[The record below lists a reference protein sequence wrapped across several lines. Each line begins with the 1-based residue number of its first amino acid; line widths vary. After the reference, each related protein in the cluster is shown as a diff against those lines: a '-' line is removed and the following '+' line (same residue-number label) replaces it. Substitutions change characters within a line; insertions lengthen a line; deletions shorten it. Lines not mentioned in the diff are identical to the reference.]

1 MTRRLVLASSSPYR
15 RELLQRLRLPFESV
29 SPDIDESRLPD
40 ETPVRTAQRLARAK
54 ANAAAA
60 MFVHSLI
67 IGSDQVAYA
76 DSMIFDKPLGR
87 ARAVDQLRAMR
98 GRAVQFHSALCL
110 LDSDSGRIQ
119 EDGVSIEVRFRQ
131 LSDAEIERYVDCDQ
145 PYHCAGSAKAEGLGI
160 ALLEYI
166 RGDDPNALIGLPLIA
181 LCRML
186 RAEGLALP

>member
-1 MTRRLVLASSSPYR
+1 
-15 RELLQRLRLPFESV
+15 
-29 SPDIDESRLPD
+29 
-40 ETPVRTAQRLARAK
+40 
-54 ANAAAA
+54 
-60 MFVHSLI
+60 
-67 IGSDQVAYA
+67 
-76 DSMIFDKPLGR
+76 MIFDKPLGR